1 MRDYL
6 VTAAILATIPF
17 ILRRP
22 HIGALVWVF
31 ISIVNPHRS
40 TWGFAYDFPFAYT
53 VAVATLIG
61 IGFSKERKNF
71 PFSAVMSVLLLFL
84 LWISLSTFFAWSPE
98 DAVDKWARTMKIQA
112 MLLVTIWLINS
123 RERLHQLVWV
133 IVVSLG
139 IYGVKGGFFTIV
151 TGGQHIIFGPAES
164 FIESNNSL
172 AVALIMTL
180 PLMGYLYM
188 QSKNRWV
195 RRGLSVA
202 MLLLGF
208 AVLGSQSRGAF
219 LAVGAMLALLW
230 WKSNR
235 KAMLGLALSAA
246 ALITLMFM
254 PQQYFERMQTIK
266 TYQQDGSAM
275 GRINAWKFA
284 YNVAEKSP
292 LVGGGFKVF
301 SPKWFLIYAPNPTDF
316 HDAHSIYF
324 EVLGEQGFV
333 GLFLFLLMWALTL
346 RTGSMIIRLAR
357 QEPEWKWAHDL
368 AAMTQVSIFGYLVGG
383 AFLGLAYWD
392 LPYYLL
398 AFIVILHR
406 IVSQNLKLAA
416 PTGGHALV
424 QSAATDNAGSR
435 KMK

>member
-1 MRDYL
+1 
-6 VTAAILATIPF
+6 
-17 ILRRP
+17 
-22 HIGALVWVF
+22 
-31 ISIVNPHRS
+31 
-40 TWGFAYDFPFAYT
+40 
-53 VAVATLIG
+53 
-61 IGFSKERKNF
+61 
-71 PFSAVMSVLLLFL
+71 
-84 LWISLSTFFAWSPE
+84 
-98 DAVDKWARTMKIQA
+98 
-112 MLLVTIWLINS
+112 
-123 RERLHQLVWV
+123 
-133 IVVSLG
+133 
-139 IYGVKGGFFTIV
+139 
-151 TGGQHIIFGPAES
+151 
-164 FIESNNSL
+164 
-172 AVALIMTL
+172 
-180 PLMGYLYM
+180 
-188 QSKNRWV
+188 
-195 RRGLSVA
+195 
-202 MLLLGF
+202 
-208 AVLGSQSRGAF
+208 
-219 LAVGAMLALLW
+219 
-230 WKSNR
+230 
-235 KAMLGLALSAA
+235 
-246 ALITLMFM
+246 M